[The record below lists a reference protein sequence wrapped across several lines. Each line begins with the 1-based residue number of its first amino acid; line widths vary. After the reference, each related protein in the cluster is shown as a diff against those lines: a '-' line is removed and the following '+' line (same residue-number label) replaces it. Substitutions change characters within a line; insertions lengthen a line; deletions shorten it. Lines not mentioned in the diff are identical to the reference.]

1 MRLTHEVDNT
11 TWSANEDVT
20 PLLELLTLEAG
31 RCAAV
36 NNTGTQH
43 RPITEAPSIIEDLSS
58 QLTSWTHNENQWLS
72 SNCIRLGIEVFSHIG
87 ARGSQLLCFTH
98 QLGQNWDEESA
109 GFAGP
114 C

>member
-11 TWSANEDVT
+11 TWGANEDVT
-20 PLLELLTLEAG
+20 ALLELLALETS

-36 NNTGTQH
+36 SNARTQH
-43 RPITEAPSIIEDLSS
+43 RAVAEAPSIIEDLSS

-72 SNCIRLGIEVFSHIG
+72 SDCIRLGIEVLSHVR
-87 ARGSQLLCFTH
+87 ARGGKFLGFTH
-98 QLGQNWDEESA
+98 QLRQNWDEEST